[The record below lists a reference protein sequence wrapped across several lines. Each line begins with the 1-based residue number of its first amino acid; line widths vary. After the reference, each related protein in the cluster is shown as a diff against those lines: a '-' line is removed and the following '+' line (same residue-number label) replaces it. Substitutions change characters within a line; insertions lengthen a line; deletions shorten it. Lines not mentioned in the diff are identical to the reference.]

1 MLYNEAFSYN
11 QTQISY
17 NGVLIINAP
26 GFPDKIILNN
36 ISVAFAGLPDYSN
49 LTTIAIVEFD
59 IAPSGIV
66 TISTQDEQAFALADA
81 SSITI
86 YPYSENATTL
96 SGQDS
101 SAESGSG
108 QVYVGPS
115 GEIIIEGL
123 SA

>member
-1 MLYNEAFSYN
+1 MLYNEDFTYN
-11 QTQISY
+11 QPQVSY
-17 NGVLIINAP
+17 TGILVVNAS
-26 GFPDKIILNN
+26 GFPNKIILNN
-36 ISVAFAGLPDYSN
+36 ITVAVAGVPDYSN

-59 IAPSGIV
+59 IAPSGII
-66 TISTQDEQAFALADA
+66 TISTQDEEAFALADA

-86 YPYSENATTL
+86 YPYSENSTIL
-96 SGQDS
+96 SEQSS